1 MVDPSSRYTPVVI
14 STFTSHLWKRKKGL
28 VLVVCITTY
37 QPWLVIAWKI
47 AACVDMWNVHST
59 VTWGYLEREQTQR
72 TCPVFMGDSPNYCFS
87 KEYNLPRC
95 SLSLDFDIQKRN
107 FFSYQFHHAPYC
119 LSLTYQT
126 LSKKPIPSSNPSLAT
141 CLCLSSHENTQ

>member
-47 AACVDMWNVHST
+47 AACEDMWNVHST
-59 VTWGYLEREQTQR
+59 VTWGIRKENEQRESVLFSWVIAR
-72 TCPVFMGDSPNYCFS
+72 IMVFPKS
-87 KEYNLPRC
+87 K
-95 SLSLDFDIQKRN
+95 I
-107 FFSYQFHHAPYC
+107 YQDVVFP
-119 LSLTYQT
+119 
-126 LSKKPIPSSNPSLAT
+126 
-141 CLCLSSHENTQ
+141 